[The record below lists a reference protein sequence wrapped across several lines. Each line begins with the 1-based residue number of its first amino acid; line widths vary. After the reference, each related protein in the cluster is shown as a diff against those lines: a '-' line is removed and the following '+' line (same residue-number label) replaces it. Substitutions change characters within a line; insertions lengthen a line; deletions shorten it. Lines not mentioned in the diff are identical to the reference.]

1 MQIQPYL
8 FLDGRCEEAIRFYE
22 TALGAKVELLMR
34 VKEAPETHPAMPA
47 GSENK
52 ILHVTLR
59 IGEAV
64 LLMSDGM
71 CGGRPEFKGFSL
83 SLQAPPAEVDRLFAR
98 LVDGGEVSMPLGKTF
113 WSPRFGMLVDR
124 FGVHWMIGVAA

>member
-71 CGGRPEFKGFSL
+71 CSGRPEFKGFSL
-83 SLQAPPAEVDRLFAR
+83 SLLATPAEVDRLFTR
-98 LVDGGEVSMPLGKTF
+98 LVDGGETSMPLGKTF

-124 FGVHWMIGVAA
+124 FGVHWMISVAA